1 MRRVRC
7 LAGRDCRNASTADGQ
22 RQGAFTEKADTLCPA
37 CSTHMIRAVRE
48 LPRDWTDLR
57 NALGERATTAG
68 TKIRSTPTPAI
79 PISTRKEALMAAIID
94 MADRAAAIVSDR
106 LHTEQPTGRRKPP
119 PDAEQGSIAWCA
131 AQHRHPEQIRALQ
144 AAIAIT
150 EPHLDI
156 LAAAPPED
164 AVVWTKPQR
173 CDVHARL
180 IGAIEELIVS
190 EPRPAER
197 AAAENQLRRAYAAA
211 GLCDDC
217 NGWGQHGQE
226 RQLVELG
233 GIQILT
239 QLVDLHH
246 QTRAE
251 LGLTRLRH
259 TYTMPCPDC
268 GAGVYRN
275 DGESIVICEGNAKH
289 TCTER
294 EYKVRAGLLLEEEMY
309 KSMAEYLLAE
319 AYWRLD
325 RMQKLITNMGADPN
339 INLPGAGALILEK
352 LQSILNGGVDI
363 NGKPIGHLPPE
374 KRAAGTD
381 KKAARQRQVDEDN
394 WTWRNEKRYQ
404 PTKSR
409 LHKMVTRPDSAP
421 RIHAGSLSTLV
432 DIDNRVAER
441 DSVCPICNLV
451 RPCDCV

>member
-1 MRRVRC
+1 MSLLRC
-7 LAGRDCRNASTADGQ
+7 LAGRDCRNATTADNQ
-22 RQGAFTEKADTLCPA
+22 RQGAFTEQPDTLCPA

-57 NALGERATTAG
+57 NALGERAATAG
-68 TKIRSTPTPAI
+68 TKIRSTPTRAI
-79 PISTRKEALMAAIID
+79 PISTRKEALMAAIAD
-94 MADRAAAIVSDR
+94 MADRAAAIVSNL

-131 AQHRHPEQIRALQ
+131 AHHRHPDALHALR
-144 AAIAIT
+144 AAIAIV
-150 EPHLDI
+150 EPNLNI

-164 AVVWTKPQR
+164 ALVWTKPRR
-173 CDVHARL
+173 CDTHTRL
-180 IGAIEELIVS
+180 IGAIEEHIAT
-190 EPRPAER
+190 EPGPAQR

-226 RQLVELG
+226 RQLVELS

-246 QTRAE
+246 QARAE

-268 GAGVYRN
+268 GASVYRN

-309 KSMAEYLLAE
+309 KGMAEYLLAE
-319 AYWRLD
+319 AYWRCD
-325 RMQKLITNMGADPN
+325 RVQKLVNTMKTDPR
-339 INLPGAGALILEK
+339 IDLPGAGTIILEE
-352 LQSILNGGVDI
+352 LQKILTDGAEVD
-363 NGKPIGHLPPE
+363 GKPIGHLPPD
-374 KRAAGTD
+374 KRASGTD
-381 KKAARQRQVDEDN
+381 KKAALQRQVDQDN
-394 WTWRNEKRYQ
+394 WTWRNEKRYEK
-404 PTKSR
+404 PPKR
-409 LHKMVTRPDSAP
+409 KKATRPAGAP
-421 RIHAGSLSTLV
+421 AIHPASLTDLV
-432 DIDNRVAER
+432 DIDETIGR
-441 DSVCPICNLV
+441 SGPVCPECNLIHAGV
-451 RPCDCV
+451 CA